1 MRFGIMF
8 KSGDVVLAKIQ
19 YTDTYEL
26 KTRPAIVLFEEYDN
40 IIVAGVTSNINME
53 GIPLTK
59 KEGAVEESIIKLNYI
74 FTITNSMISK
84 KLFHLSIEKK
94 KMIYNELNKKLY
106 SLNN

>member
-1 MRFGIMF
+1 
-8 KSGDVVLAKIQ
+8 
-19 YTDTYEL
+19 
-26 KTRPAIVLFEEYDN
+26 
-40 IIVAGVTSNINME
+40 ME